1 MKTLHKLITGLSKYI
16 ILSSVIKR
24 WRYLG
29 PNSRVCIS
37 CLFVFD
43 LGKKKSLFLGISF
56 IYKTHVKE
64 TWLEWQR
71 LSVFEMKA
79 CGRWLLDWQ
88 VSFTLSIWQGG
99 TQSVMEKRFSIFSH
113 FFHFFLLAGEK
124 ERHWNTCGGRIGRRG
139 QWENWNICSVKVN
152 CSFRHTR
159 GIGVGDC
166 GSGYEGEMQK
176 GVYVWVQLILS
187 KHGNCVH

>member
-16 ILSSVIKR
+16 ILSSLIKR

-64 TWLEWQR
+64 TDWSDSDLAYLRWKHVAGDFWTGRYLSHLVFDKAEPNQLWKSDFPFFPIFFPLSPPRWRKRKTLEYLWG
-71 LSVFEMKA
+71 KN
-79 CGRWLLDWQ
+79 W
-88 VSFTLSIWQGG
+88 
-99 TQSVMEKRFSIFSH
+99 
-113 FFHFFLLAGEK
+113 K
-124 ERHWNTCGGRIGRRG
+124 ERAVRELKYMLC
-139 QWENWNICSVKVN
+139 
-152 CSFRHTR
+152 
-159 GIGVGDC
+159 
-166 GSGYEGEMQK
+166 K
-176 GVYVWVQLILS
+176 GKLFL
-187 KHGNCVH
+187 

>member
-16 ILSSVIKR
+16 ILSSLIKR

-71 LSVFEMKA
+71 LSIFEMKA

-88 VSFTLSIWQGG
+88 VSFTLSIWKGG

-113 FFHFFLLAGEK
+113 FFPLSPPRWRKRKTLEYLWGKNWK
-124 ERHWNTCGGRIGRRG
+124 ERAVRELKYMLC
-139 QWENWNICSVKVN
+139 
-152 CSFRHTR
+152 
-159 GIGVGDC
+159 
-166 GSGYEGEMQK
+166 K
-176 GVYVWVQLILS
+176 GKLFL
-187 KHGNCVH
+187 

>member
-16 ILSSVIKR
+16 ILSSLIKR

-37 CLFVFD
+37 CSFVFD
-43 LGKKKSLFLGISF
+43 LGKKNLSSLEFLLF
-56 IYKTHVKE
+56 IKLMWRK
-64 TWLEWQR
+64 
-71 LSVFEMKA
+71 
-79 CGRWLLDWQ
+79 LDWSDSDLAYLRWKH
-88 VSFTLSIWQGG
+88 VAGDFWTGRYLSHLVFDKAEPNQLWKSDFPFFPI
-99 TQSVMEKRFSIFSH
+99 
-113 FFHFFLLAGEK
+113 FFHFLLLAGEK

>member
-71 LSVFEMKA
+71 LSIFEMKA

-99 TQSVMEKRFSIFSH
+99 TQSVMEKRFSIFFP
-113 FFHFFLLAGEK
+113 FFSTFSSSLEKKKDIGILVGE
-124 ERHWNTCGGRIGRRG
+124 EL
-139 QWENWNICSVKVN
+139 
-152 CSFRHTR
+152 
-159 GIGVGDC
+159 
-166 GSGYEGEMQK
+166 EGE
-176 GVYVWVQLILS
+176 GSERIEIYAL
-187 KHGNCVH
+187 